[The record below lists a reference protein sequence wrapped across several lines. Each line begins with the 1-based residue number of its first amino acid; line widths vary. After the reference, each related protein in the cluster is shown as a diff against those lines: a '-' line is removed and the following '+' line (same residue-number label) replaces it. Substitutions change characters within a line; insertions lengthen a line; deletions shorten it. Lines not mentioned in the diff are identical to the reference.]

1 MKQNKILQIG
11 LVDDD
16 MKYKIH
22 YKANDEVHNLEP
34 VYKFM
39 ESQGY
44 KYDLYNN
51 GHVLFLRPDI
61 DDPSEEIYF
70 ELNLNNKTILK
81 YMQST
86 KLSSWNISFTPEE
99 LKFFDLL
106 NFEIAPSHSD
116 DMRQDI
122 TDWVDDR

>member
-1 MKQNKILQIG
+1 
-11 LVDDD
+11 

-34 VYKFM
+34 ITKFM

-44 KYDLYNN
+44 EYASYDMYGN
-51 GHVLFLRPDI
+51 VLFIRPDI
-61 DDPSEEIYF
+61 DDPSEKIYF
-70 ELNLNNKTILK
+70 IISLTNKTISK
-81 YMQST
+81 YVEST
-86 KLSSWNISFTPEE
+86 KLNIWNISFTSEE

-106 NFEIAPSHSD
+106 NFEIGPSHSN

-122 TDWVDDR
+122 TDWVDDV